1 MTFAEKIWVGIGFGG
16 QALFFGRFFV
26 QWIASERARRS
37 VIPLSFW
44 WFSIG
49 GGSVLLL
56 YAIHRRDP
64 VFIAGQATGLLI
76 YLRNLLLIRRE
87 RAEARA
93 EPPRQ

>member
-1 MTFAEKIWVGIGFGG
+1 MTFAEKVWVGIGFGG

-93 EPPRQ
+93 ESPPQ